1 MFRARRSKR
10 SSLQRPTCAA
20 GVARGRRPTARFD
33 DNASVAVES
42 PAGTLTA
49 GPGAM
54 GGFVRFEADPLTT
67 PVGPSFAPLAAR
79 AFERADTEF
88 GVRLGPLEPARQVR

>member
-1 MFRARRSKR
+1 MILGFSASPA
-10 SSLQRPTCAA
+10 SFSWTTTEC
-20 GVARGRRPTARFD
+20 RFD
-33 DNASVAVES
+33 ENRSVTVDS
-42 PAGTLTA
+42 PAGSLTA

-79 AFERADTEF
+79 AFERADAEF
-88 GVRLGPLEPARQVR
+88 GVGLGPLDAARQVR